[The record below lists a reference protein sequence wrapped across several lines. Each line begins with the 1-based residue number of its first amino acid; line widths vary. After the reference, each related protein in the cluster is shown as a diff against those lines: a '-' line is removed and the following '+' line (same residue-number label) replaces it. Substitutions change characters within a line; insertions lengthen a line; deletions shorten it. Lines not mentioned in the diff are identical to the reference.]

1 MSTVFE
7 TIKDRL
13 PITEVLSSY
22 ITVQPNGSQYKAKCP
37 FHNERTASFYISPE
51 RGLYY
56 CFGCGAK
63 GDIFTFVEQFEGLDK
78 KGALKLLAE
87 RAGVVLQGS
96 TGAYSDTDGVY
107 EALEKATV
115 LYEQLLE
122 KTDPA
127 KAYLDSRGVTK
138 ETIASFR
145 IGYAPDEWRTV
156 ESLAKNQEEKSFA
169 LRAGL
174 TKRTED
180 LPAQPGKVYDR
191 FRKRIMFPLMDGS
204 GRVIGF
210 SGRSF
215 PEDENSPKYL
225 NSPETEVFQ
234 KSKTLFG
241 FDKAKFHIKKHN
253 FAILVEGQMDL
264 VISHQ
269 AGFKNTVASSGTA
282 VSEDAARDPF
292 SNLSVLSRL
301 SPHIFLAFDGDLAG
315 QKAMDRAALVA
326 LSLGMNP
333 KVVVL
338 PLGVDPADYIQKE
351 GADAWKERL
360 KESKH
365 FIEHHLG
372 LIKRE
377 SQSPH
382 LFVKTIKEKL
392 FPFLARVASPMEKSL
407 YISRIAE
414 EVNMSPSVISEELKK
429 VTPTAVEEKL
439 NPVTSKK
446 SSDGTAYE
454 RLTAMRKVF
463 PGETIE
469 KVAEKLN
476 SLSVG
481 DTIFS
486 APPLQEE
493 QLERVSIVVEREYG
507 SLSEVDKES
516 VTKELVE
523 KIIKEFL
530 ISTQQTYTTE
540 LKEAERNGLE
550 EEILRISTILK
561 EIAQRRH
568 EPM

>member
-1 MSTVFE
+1 MNTVFE

-13 PITEVLSSY
+13 PINEVLSSY
-22 ITVQPNGSQYKAKCP
+22 ITVIQSGSQYKAKCP
-37 FHNERTASFYISPE
+37 FHNERTASFNISPD

-87 RAGVVLQGS
+87 RAGVVL
-96 TGAYSDTDGVY
+96 TGQSSVQTDTDPVY

-115 LYEQLLE
+115 LYQEVLKKTPSATTYLE
-122 KTDPA
+122 
-127 KAYLDSRGVTK
+127 SRGVLK
-138 ETIASFR
+138 ETIDSFR
-145 IGYAPDEWRTV
+145 IGYAPDEWRTI
-156 ESLAKNQEEKSFA
+156 ESTAHTDTERSIL

-174 TKRTED
+174 TKKTED
-180 LPAQPGKVYDR
+180 KVYDR
-191 FRKRIMFPLMDGS
+191 FRKRITFPLMDSS

-215 PEDENSPKYL
+215 PEEEGSPKYL

-253 FAILVEGQMDL
+253 FVILVEGQMDL

-282 VSEDAARDPF
+282 VSEDAALDPF

-301 SPHIFLAFDGDLAG
+301 TTNLFLAFDGDSAG

-338 PLGVDPADYIQKE
+338 PEGVDPADFIRDS
-351 GADAWKERL
+351 GVDAWKECL
-360 KESKH
+360 KKSKH
-365 FIEHHLG
+365 FIEHHLS
-372 LIKRE
+372 LIRKE

-392 FPFLARVASPMEKSL
+392 FPFLARVASPMEKNL
-407 YISRIAE
+407 YIAKISEETGMPASIIAE
-414 EVNMSPSVISEELKK
+414 ELIKSGSVSSQSKEVLTTTISRGSDS
-429 VTPTAVEEKL
+429 TP
-439 NPVTSKK
+439 
-446 SSDGTAYE
+446 YE
-454 RLTAMRKVF
+454 RLTALRKRF
-463 PGETIE
+463 PSELIE
-469 KVAEKLN
+469 SSAEMLN
-476 SLSVG
+476 TLSVG
-481 DTIFS
+481 DIIFS
-486 APPLQEE
+486 APPLEE
-493 QLERVSIVVEREYG
+493 GRLERALIVVEQEYG
-507 SLSEVDKES
+507 ALSDEIRMQVC
-516 VTKELVE
+516 KELVD
-523 KIIKEFL
+523 KITQEFL
-530 ISTQQTYTTE
+530 NTLRVQYSKE
-540 LKEAERNGLE
+540 LKRAEEDANE
-550 EEILRISTILK
+550 EEISRLSAILNQITK
-561 EIAQRRH
+561 RRH
-568 EPM
+568 ELP

>member
-1 MSTVFE
+1 MNTVFE

-22 ITVQPNGSQYKAKCP
+22 ITVVQSGSQYKAKCP
-37 FHNERTASFYISPE
+37 FHNERTASFNISAD

-87 RAGVVLQGS
+87 RAGVVL
-96 TGAYSDTDGVY
+96 TGQSGVQTDTDPVY

-115 LYEQLLE
+115 LYQEVLK
-122 KTDPA
+122 KTPSA
-127 KAYLDSRGVTK
+127 AAYLESRGILK
-138 ETIASFR
+138 ETIDSFR
-145 IGYAPDEWRTV
+145 IGYAPDDWRTI
-156 ESLAKNQEEKSFA
+156 ESTASTTVQKDIL

-174 TKRTED
+174 TKKTEN
-180 LPAQPGKVYDR
+180 KVYDR
-191 FRKRIMFPLMDGS
+191 FRKRITFPLSDSS

-215 PEDENSPKYL
+215 PEEEGSPKYL

-282 VSEDAARDPF
+282 VSEDSALDPF

-301 SPHIFLAFDGDLAG
+301 TTNLFLAFDGDSAG

-338 PLGVDPADYIQKE
+338 PEGVDPADFIREK
-351 GADAWKERL
+351 GVDAWKECL
-360 KESKH
+360 KKSKH
-365 FIEHHLG
+365 FIEHHLS
-372 LIKRE
+372 LIRKE

-392 FPFLARVASPMEKSL
+392 FPFLARVASGMEKNL
-407 YISRIAE
+407 YITKISEETGMPAGIIAE
-414 EVNMSPSVISEELKK
+414 ELSKTVVVVPTKEVAPKTISRSNDS
-429 VTPTAVEEKL
+429 TP
-439 NPVTSKK
+439 
-446 SSDGTAYE
+446 YE
-454 RLTAMRKVF
+454 RLTALRKRFTSPV
-463 PGETIE
+463 IE
-469 KVAEKLN
+469 ASAEVLN
-476 SLSVG
+476 TLVVG
-481 DTIFS
+481 DIIFS
-486 APPLQEE
+486 VPPVEE
-493 QLERVSIVVEREYG
+493 ERLERALIVVEQEYG
-507 SLSEVDKES
+507 ALTEETRVEVC
-516 VTKELVE
+516 KELVD
-523 KIIKEFL
+523 KITQEFL
-530 ISTQQTYTTE
+530 TTLRLTYGKE
-540 LKEAERNGLE
+540 LKRAEEEGNE
-550 EEILRISTILK
+550 EEIGRLSTILN
-561 EIAQRRH
+561 EITKRRH
-568 EPM
+568 ELP